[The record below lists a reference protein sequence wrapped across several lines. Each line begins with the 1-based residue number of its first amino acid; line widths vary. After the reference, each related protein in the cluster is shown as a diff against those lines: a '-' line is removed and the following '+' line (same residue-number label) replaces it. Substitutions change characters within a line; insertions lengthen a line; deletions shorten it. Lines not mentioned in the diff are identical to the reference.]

1 MSICYFLLLLNAMT
15 TLSAVSTSAPA
26 VPVTATRTASTSGTA
41 SNQTS
46 AQSYTSVTLGG
57 SNSAASA
64 QLYSMSGMA
73 PSTDKTP
80 SWLNKSNDAVSTM
93 MAGNFSAS
101 SLGARFKGLG
111 AALLN
116 RFDSDAG
123 NFSQSVVALPAGTP
137 KGSALETTLRAQ
149 TNAQTD
155 NKISLTIV
163 TTSGA
168 QVDLTLSSQ
177 EDGLSVQVQV
187 SKGKLTDAERGAL
200 QKLSDGFQTAIDG
213 IAANPPSLKLDG
225 LTQFDTS
232 LLASVD
238 LHGSVQVGGD
248 TQTIDFHADSK
259 QRTVS
264 AAGPAGTL
272 KVSVDLSNLA
282 IVGTAKQQ
290 AEAIKRYLKQFDDA
304 QSRGHGDASLVAMF
318 KDAFKEMNSNVT
330 NAAQQARAQSP
341 AAIWLNKAD
350 QSMTTGLADFSAS
363 MTQEVTS
370 PNPARQNENDT
381 FSYQTSQ
388 SSNVSGNGQLNRA
401 ITQQQE
407 SHLSAS
413 YHESLLADVP
423 LRLTTDKNSQNY
435 TYHQIK
441 DDASSKTSIAYDKG
455 VLVRA
460 TLEQSA
466 SQSTRVQKYMMGE
479 LISDNTT
486 PQNATLSRD
495 FLSLLKPLQK
505 KEGATSAADISKL
518 DQALATINNLVYLQP
533 DPLTLRSER

>member
-1 MSICYFLLLLNAMT
+1 MT
-15 TLSAVSTSAPA
+15 NLSAVSTS
-26 VPVTATRTASTSGTA
+26 VPVTPVTTTRNASAQSAA
-41 SNQTS
+41 SNQS
-46 AQSYTSVTLGG
+46 LAQSYTSVTLGG
-57 SNSAASA
+57 SNAAASA
-64 QLYSMSGMA
+64 QLYSMSGTA

-93 MAGNFSAS
+93 MAGNFSSS

-149 TNAQTD
+149 TDAQSD

-163 TTSGA
+163 TASGA
-168 QVDLTLSSQ
+168 QVDLTLSNQ

-213 IAANPPSLKLDG
+213 IAASPPSLKLDG

-238 LHGSVQVGGD
+238 LHASVQVGGQS
-248 TQTIDFHADSK
+248 QTIDFHADSK

-290 AEAIKRYLKQFDDA
+290 GEAIKRYLKQFDDA

-363 MTQEVTS
+363 MTQEATS

-441 DDASSKTSIAYDKG
+441 DDASSKATIAYDKG
-455 VLVRA
+455 VLVKA
-460 TLEQSA
+460 SLQQSA
-466 SQSTRVQKYMMGE
+466 SQSTRVQKYIMGE
-479 LISDNTT
+479 MISDQTT

-495 FLSLLKPLQK
+495 FLDLLKPLQK

>member
-1 MSICYFLLLLNAMT
+1 MT
-15 TLSAVSTSAPA
+15 SLSAVSTSSPA
-26 VPVTATRTASTSGTA
+26 QPASATTARTASA
-41 SNQTS
+41 SSAAPNQTP

-57 SNSAASA
+57 SNAAASA
-64 QLYSMSGMA
+64 QLYSISGAA
-73 PSTDKTP
+73 PASDKIV
-80 SWLNKSNDAVSTM
+80 SWQAKSNDAVSTM

-116 RFDSDAG
+116 RFDSDSG
-123 NFSQSVVALPAGTP
+123 NFSQSVVTLPAGTP

-149 TNAQTD
+149 TSAQSD

-163 TTSGA
+163 TASGA
-168 QVDLTLSSQ
+168 QVDLTLANQ
-177 EDGLSVQVQV
+177 EDGLSVQLQV
-187 SKGKLTDAERGAL
+187 SKGKLSDAERGAL
-200 QKLSDGFQTAIDG
+200 QKLSDGFQSAIDG
-213 IAANPPSLKLDG
+213 ISANPPGLKLDG

-238 LHGSVQVGGD
+238 LHVSVQVGG
-248 TQTIDFHADSK
+248 QAQAIDFHADSK
-259 QRTVS
+259 QRSVS

-272 KVSVDLSNLA
+272 KVSVDLGNLA

-330 NAAQQARAQSP
+330 NAAQQAREQSP
-341 AAIWLNKAD
+341 AAIWLNKTD

-370 PNPARQNENDT
+370 PNPARQSEHDT

-388 SSNVSGNGQLNRA
+388 SSNVRGNGQLNRA

-413 YHESLLADVP
+413 YHESLQADLP

-441 DDASSKTSIAYDKG
+441 DDASSKASIAYDKG

-479 LISDNTT
+479 LVSDQTT

-495 FLSLLKPLQK
+495 FLDLLKPLQK
-505 KEGATSAADISKL
+505 KEGATGAADISRL
-518 DQALATINNLVYLQP
+518 NQALATINNLVYLQP
-533 DPLTLRSER
+533 DPLALRNMH

>member
-1 MSICYFLLLLNAMT
+1 MT
-15 TLSAVSTSAPA
+15 NLSAVSTST
-26 VPVTATRTASTSGTA
+26 PVTPVTTTRNASAPSAA
-41 SNQTS
+41 SNQTP

-57 SNSAASA
+57 SNTAASA
-64 QLYSMSGMA
+64 QLYSMSGIA

-80 SWLNKSNDAVSTM
+80 SWLSKSNDAVSTM

-238 LHGSVQVGGD
+238 LHGSAQVGGD

-290 AEAIKRYLKQFDDA
+290 GEAIKRYLKQFDDA
-304 QSRGHGDASLVAMF
+304 QRRGHGDASLVAMF

-341 AAIWLNKAD
+341 AAIWLNKTD

-413 YHESLLADVP
+413 YHESLSADVP
-423 LRLTTDKNSQNY
+423 LRLTTDKSSQNY

-441 DDASSKTSIAYDKG
+441 DDASSKATIAYDKG
-455 VLVRA
+455 VLVKA

-505 KEGATSAADISKL
+505 KEGATGAADISAL

-533 DPLTLRSER
+533 DPLTMRSER

>member
-1 MSICYFLLLLNAMT
+1 MT
-15 TLSAVSTSAPA
+15 NLSAVSSSAPLISA
-26 VPVTATRTASTSGTA
+26 APVAATRSASTPSAA
-41 SNQTS
+41 SNQAS
-46 AQSYTSVTLGG
+46 AQSHTSVTLGG
-57 SNSAASA
+57 SNAAASA
-64 QLYSMSGMA
+64 QLYSMSGAA
-73 PSTDKTP
+73 PSTDKFF
-80 SWLNKSNDAVSTM
+80 SWQSKSNDAVSTM
-93 MAGNFSAS
+93 MAGNFSSS

-116 RFDSDAG
+116 RFDSDSG

-149 TNAQTD
+149 TDAQTD

-163 TTSGA
+163 TASGA

-177 EDGLSVQVQV
+177 DDGLSVQVQV
-187 SKGKLTDAERGAL
+187 GKGKLTDAERGAL

-213 IAANPPSLKLDG
+213 IAANPPGLKLDG

-238 LHGSVQVGGD
+238 LHASVQVDGQ

-330 NAAQQARAQSP
+330 SAAQQAREQSP

-350 QSMTTGLADFSAS
+350 QSMTTGLADFNAS

-370 PNPARQNENDT
+370 PNPARQSEHDT

-388 SSNVSGNGQLNRA
+388 SSNVSSNGGGQLNRA

-423 LRLTTDKNSQNY
+423 LRLITDKNSQNY

-441 DDASSKTSIAYDKG
+441 DDASSKASIAYDKG
-455 VLVRA
+455 VLVKA

-505 KEGATSAADISKL
+505 KEGAISAADISAL
-518 DQALATINNLVYLQP
+518 DRALATINNLVYLQP

>member
-1 MSICYFLLLLNAMT
+1 MT
-15 TLSAVSTSAPA
+15 NLSAVSTST
-26 VPVTATRTASTSGTA
+26 PVTPVTTTRNASTPGA
-41 SNQTS
+41 VSN
-46 AQSYTSVTLGG
+46 AIPAPSYTSVTLGG
-57 SNSAASA
+57 SNAAASA
-64 QLYSMSGMA
+64 QLYSMSGVA
-73 PSTDKTP
+73 PSTDKFL
-80 SWLNKSNDAVSTM
+80 SWQSKSNDAVSTM

-116 RFDSDAG
+116 RFDSDGG

-137 KGSALETTLRAQ
+137 KGSALESTLRTQ

-163 TTSGA
+163 TSSGA
-168 QVDLTLSSQ
+168 QVDLTLANQ

-200 QKLSDGFQTAIDG
+200 QKLSDGFQAAIDG
-213 IAANPPSLKLDG
+213 IAANPPRLKLDG

-238 LHGSVQVGGD
+238 LHASVQVGSAI
-248 TQTIDFHADSK
+248 QTIDFHADSK

-282 IVGTAKQQ
+282 IVGTARQQ
-290 AEAIKRYLKQFDDA
+290 GEAIKRYLKQFDDA
-304 QSRGHGDASLVAMF
+304 QTRGHGDASLVAMF

-330 NAAQQARAQSP
+330 NAAQQAREQSP
-341 AAIWLNKAD
+341 TAIWLNKAD

-388 SSNVSGNGQLNRA
+388 RSNVSGNGQLNRA

-423 LRLTTDKNSQNY
+423 LKLTTDKNSQNY

-441 DDASSKTSIAYDKG
+441 DDASSKATIAYDKG
-455 VLVRA
+455 VLVKA
-460 TLEQSA
+460 SLQQSA
-466 SQSTRVQKYMMGE
+466 SQSTRVQKYIMGE
-479 LISDNTT
+479 LISDQTT

-495 FLSLLKPLQK
+495 FLDLLKPLQK

-518 DQALATINNLVYLQP
+518 DQVLATINNLVYLQP
-533 DPLTLRSER
+533 DPLVLRNTH

>member
-1 MSICYFLLLLNAMT
+1 MT
-15 TLSAVSTSAPA
+15 NLSAVSTST
-26 VPVTATRTASTSGTA
+26 PVTPVTTTRNASAPSAA
-41 SNQTS
+41 SNQTP

-57 SNSAASA
+57 GNAAASA
-64 QLYSMSGMA
+64 QLYSMSGTA

-80 SWLNKSNDAVSTM
+80 SWLSKSNDAVSTM

-290 AEAIKRYLKQFDDA
+290 GEAIKRYLKQFDDA

-341 AAIWLNKAD
+341 AAIWLNKTD

-505 KEGATSAADISKL
+505 KEGATGAADISAL